1 MVGKV
6 RRSAYRQPV
15 TANGLRKIEHGE
27 LEWFDTE
34 MFANFNTGVLEQY
47 LEEKNRREGFQ
58 AGIWDWKKILGIGLT
73 LGCLF
78 ALINQY
84 VGLKVGMVVAGSMY
98 IIFLLGMAQKWEP
111 QTINIVSTVGNGASL
126 ICTGFVF
133 SFPAIYI
140 LAFTPEGILPEE
152 GINVI
157 QAPPGSLIL
166 LAMIASFLAGILGIL
181 YFIIF
186 RRIWLIEDP
195 ILLPGFEA
203 NVKLMD
209 MARQVTGEA
218 AVQAKRSVRLTLF
231 WLSGTAFFTFL
242 TNFPINDR
250 GPIFDN
256 IFGGKYYSEG
266 TIMQPMESA
275 TYTHLSIGLVPIQFG
290 LGWFMKFR
298 VALLIFLGTAFA
310 WFVVIPLAVA
320 LHAPMYDPVVAV
332 ARGSATAG
340 FVDVNLYP
348 LPENIAYAMM
358 PENPPWA
365 AYNIA
370 RIMAIGVILGGGFT
384 ALFKMLPVFKTV
396 FKDLSKVRGGKK
408 GEAGAKAGSYTPGK
422 GWYDW
427 PASHIKLMI
436 ILTFFAVGILFS
448 VGFPEG
454 GINAWVRGFIFAGML
469 VGFTFILGAIAV
481 KVYGETG
488 TEPVSATSF
497 IVLLI
502 LIIVIGYLMRT
513 PIGLTVMM
521 GLLGVTVF
529 GSAISMSG
537 DIIWNF
543 KTGLYCGN
551 RPYHIVRASTLGI
564 IPGAIISAAIAA
576 LLSYGLA
583 IGKLPLAAPQAHAF
597 SLFTMI
603 MVTGQVDA
611 WIFGLGILLGVFL
624 ELLIGMGTA
633 FGLGMYL
640 PLYLQFPMLFGGAAR
655 DAWEKYVLE
664 PNAKKYNWTEK
675 QKSIKLLES
684 YLMATG
690 LIVGEALIGTII
702 AIYIVIPNLPE
713 LVGG

>member
-15 TANGLRKIEHGE
+15 TANGLKKIERGE

-47 LEEKNRREGFQ
+47 LEEKNRREGFKP
-58 AGIWDWKKILGIGLT
+58 GVWDWKKILGIGLT

-84 VGLKVGMVVAGSMY
+84 VGLKVGMVIAGSMY
-98 IIFLLGMAQKWEP
+98 IIFLLGMSQKWDP

-140 LAFTPEGILPEE
+140 LAYTSEGILPDQ
-152 GINVI
+152 GVNVI
-157 QAPPGSLIL
+157 QPPIPGALIL
-166 LAMIASFLAGILGIL
+166 LAMLASFLAGILGIL

-209 MARQVTGEA
+209 MARQVSGEA
-218 AVQAKRSVRLTLF
+218 AEQAKRSIRLTFF
-231 WLSGTAFFTFL
+231 WLTGTAVFTFL
-242 TNFPINDR
+242 TSFPINQR
-250 GPIFDN
+250 GAVLDN
-256 IFGGKYYSEG
+256 MFGSAYYEGG

-275 TYTHLSIGLVPIQFG
+275 TYTHFSLGLVPIQFG
-290 LGWFMKFR
+290 LGWFMKFK
-298 VALLIFLGTAFA
+298 VALLIFMGTAFA

-332 ARGSATAG
+332 AGGDPTKG

-348 LPENIAYAMM
+348 LPDALAYPMM
-358 PENPPWA
+358 PASPPWA

-384 ALFKMLPVFKTV
+384 ALFKMAPVFKTV
-396 FKDLSKVRGGKK
+396 MVDLSKVGDDEGSGKESK
-408 GEAGAKAGSYTPGK
+408 IFVAGK

-427 PASHIKLMI
+427 PSSHIKLMV
-436 ILTFFAVGILFS
+436 ILTFFAVGLIFTVGFNDATIMAPIRGFLFS
-448 VGFPEG
+448 
-454 GINAWVRGFIFAGML
+454 ALL
-469 VGFTFILGAIAV
+469 VGFTFLLGAIAV

-502 LIIVIGYLMRT
+502 LIIVFKYILRT
-513 PIGLTVMM
+513 PDSLTVMM

-551 RPYHIVRASTLGI
+551 RPYHIVKASTLGI

-583 IGKLPLAAPQAHAF
+583 TGELQLAAPQAHAF

-603 MVTGQVDA
+603 MITGNVD
-611 WIFGLGILLGVFL
+611 WSVFGLGIGLGIFL

-640 PLYLQFPMLFGGAAR
+640 PLYIQFPMLFGGAAR
-655 DAWEKYVLE
+655 DAWEKYYLE
-664 PNAKKYNWTEK
+664 PNAKKYKWSEK
-675 QKSIKLLES
+675 KKSIKLLES

-690 LIVGEALIGTII
+690 LIVGEAIIGTII

-713 LVGG
+713 LLGG

>member
-15 TANGLRKIEHGE
+15 TANGLKKIERGE
-27 LEWFDTE
+27 LNWFDTE
-34 MFANFNTGVLEQY
+34 MFTNFNTGVLEQY
-47 LEEKNRREGFQ
+47 LEEKNRRDGFKP
-58 AGIWDWKKILGIGLT
+58 GVWDWKKILGVGLT

-98 IIFLLGMAQKWEP
+98 IIFLWGMARKWDP
-111 QTINIVSTVGNGASL
+111 PVINIVSTIGNGASL

-140 LAFTPEGILPEE
+140 LAYTPEGILPHE
-152 GINVI
+152 GVNVI

-166 LAMIASFLAGILGIL
+166 LAVIASFLAGILGVL

-195 ILLPGFEA
+195 ILLPGFEP

-218 AVQAKRSVRLTLF
+218 AAQAKKSIRLTVY
-231 WLSGTAFFTFL
+231 WLSGTAIFTFL
-242 TNFPINDR
+242 TTFPINRR
-250 GPIFDN
+250 GAIFDN
-256 IFGGKYYSEG
+256 FIGGAYYEGG

-275 TYTHLSIGLVPIQFG
+275 KYTHFSLGLVPIQFG
-290 LGWFMKFR
+290 LGWFMKFK

-310 WFVVIPLAVA
+310 WFVVIPLAVTF
-320 LHAPMYDPVVAV
+320 HAPYYDPVL
-332 ARGSATAG
+332 SAELGRIAY
-340 FVDVNLYP
+340 VDVSFYKMESITNW
-348 LPENIAYAMM
+348 
-358 PENPPWA
+358 PP
-365 AYNIA
+365 YNIA
-370 RIMAIGVILGGGFT
+370 RVMAIGVILGGGFT
-384 ALFKMLPVFKTV
+384 ALFKMAPVFKTV
-396 FKDLSKVRGGKK
+396 MADLTKMRGGKG
-408 GEAGAKAGSYTPGK
+408 GENGKQSTTFIPGK

-427 PASHIKLMI
+427 PPSHIKFMV
-436 ILTFFAVGILFS
+436 ILTFIAVGLLFTVGFYDGTIMAPIRGFLFS
-448 VGFPEG
+448 
-454 GINAWVRGFIFAGML
+454 ALL
-469 VGFTFILGAIAV
+469 VGFTFLLGAIAV

-502 LIIVIGYLMRT
+502 LIIVFKYILQT
-513 PIGLTVMM
+513 PDSLTVMM

-543 KTGLYCGN
+543 KVGLYCGN

-564 IPGAIISAAIAA
+564 IPGAIISAVIAA
-576 LLSYGLA
+576 VLSYGLA
-583 IGKLPLAAPQAHAF
+583 VGDLPLAAPQAHAF

-603 MVTGQVDA
+603 MITGNVD
-611 WIFGLGILLGVFL
+611 WSVFILGIGLGVFL

-640 PLYLQFPMLFGGAAR
+640 PLYIQFPMLFGGAAR

-664 PNAKKYNWTEK
+664 PNTKKYNWTEK

-690 LIVGEALIGTII
+690 LIVGEAIIGTII
-702 AIYIVIPNLPE
+702 AIYMVFQL
-713 LVGG
+713 

>member
-15 TANGLRKIEHGE
+15 TSDGLRKIEDGT
-27 LEWFDTE
+27 LQWFDTE

-47 LEEKNRREGFQ
+47 LEEKNQSEGFKK
-58 AGIWDWKKILGIGLT
+58 GVWDWKKILGIGLT

-84 VGLKVGMVVAGSMY
+84 VGLKVGMVVSGSMY
-98 IIFLLGMAQKWEP
+98 IIFLYGMARKWDP
-111 QTINIVSTVGNGASL
+111 PVINIVSTVGNGASL

-140 LAFTPEGILPEE
+140 LAYTAE
-152 GINVI
+152 GINPETGVNII
-157 QAPPGSLIL
+157 QAVPTSLIL
-166 LAMIASFLAGILGIL
+166 LAVIASFLAGILGVL

-195 ILLPGFEA
+195 LLLPGFEP
-203 NVKLMD
+203 NVKMMD
-209 MARQVTGEA
+209 MARRVTGDA
-218 AVQAKRSVRLTLF
+218 AAQAKRSIRLTMF
-231 WLSGTAFFTFL
+231 WMSGTALFTFL
-242 TNFPINDR
+242 TSFPVNER
-250 GPIFDN
+250 GPILDN
-256 IFGGKYYSEG
+256 IFGSEYYSEG
-266 TIMQPMESA
+266 TIMQPISSA
-275 TYTHLSIGLVPIQFG
+275 TYTHLSLGLVPIQFG

-298 VALLIFLGTAFA
+298 VALLIFLGTAFT

-320 LHAPMYDPVVAV
+320 MHAPMYDPVVA
-332 ARGSATAG
+332 AAFGDPNKG

-348 LPENIAYAMM
+348 LPDMLAYDMM
-358 PENPPWA
+358 PPAPSLA

-370 RIMAIGVILGGGFT
+370 RVMAIGVILGGGFT
-384 ALFKMLPVFKTV
+384 ALLKMAPVFKTIIA
-396 FKDLSKVRGGKK
+396 DISKVGGDKDSGKK
-408 GEAGAKAGSYTPGK
+408 SSTFIPGK

-427 PASHIKLMI
+427 PASHIKIMI
-436 ILTFFAVGILFS
+436 ILTFIVVGLIFTL
-448 VGFPEG
+448 GFNDGTYMAP
-454 GINAWVRGFIFAGML
+454 VRGFLFSLML
-469 VGFTFILGAIAV
+469 VGFTFLLGAIAV

-502 LIIVIGYLMRT
+502 LIIVFKYILGT
-513 PIGLTVMM
+513 PDSLTVMM

-543 KTGLYCGN
+543 KVGLYCGN
-551 RPYHIVRASTLGI
+551 RPYHIVRASTIGI

-576 LLSYGLA
+576 ILSIGLA
-583 IGKLPLAAPQAHAF
+583 RGTLNLAAPQAHAF

-603 MVTGQVDA
+603 MITGKVDVA
-611 WIFGLGILLGVFL
+611 VFGLGISLGVFL

-640 PLYLQFPMLFGGAAR
+640 PLYIQFPMLFGGAAR
-655 DAWEKYVLE
+655 DAWEKYYLE
-664 PNAKKYNWTEK
+664 PSAKKFDWSEK

-690 LIVGEALIGTII
+690 LIVGEALIGTVI
-702 AIYIVIPNLPE
+702 AIYLVLP
-713 LVGG
+713 LLWGGG

>member
-15 TANGLRKIEHGE
+15 SANCLKKIERGE
-27 LEWFDTE
+27 LNWFDTE
-34 MFANFNTGVLEQY
+34 MFTNFNTGVLEQY
-47 LEEKNRREGFQ
+47 LEEKNRRDGFKP
-58 AGIWDWKKILGIGLT
+58 GVWDWKKILGVGLT

-84 VGLKVGMVVAGSMY
+84 VGLKVGMVVAGAMY
-98 IIFLLGMAQKWEP
+98 IIFLWGMARKWDP
-111 QTINIVSTVGNGASL
+111 PVINIVSTIGNGASL

-140 LAFTPEGILPEE
+140 LAYTPEGILPEE
-152 GINVI
+152 GINVV
-157 QAPPGSLIL
+157 QAPPGALIL
-166 LAMIASFLAGILGIL
+166 LAMIASFLAGILGVL

-195 ILLPGFEA
+195 ILLPGFEP

-218 AVQAKRSVRLTLF
+218 AAQAKRSIRLTVY
-231 WLSGTAFFTFL
+231 WLSGTAIFTFL
-242 TNFPINDR
+242 TTFPINRR
-250 GPIFDN
+250 GAIFDN
-256 IFGGKYYSEG
+256 FFGGAYYEGG

-275 TYTHLSIGLVPIQFG
+275 KYTHFSLGLVPIQFG

-310 WFVVIPLAVA
+310 WFVVIPLAVTF
-320 LHAPMYDPVVAV
+320 HAPYYDPVL
-332 ARGSATAG
+332 SAELGRIAY
-340 FVDVNLYP
+340 VDVSLYQM
-348 LPENIAYAMM
+348 ENIT
-358 PENPPWA
+358 NWPP
-365 AYNIA
+365 YNIA
-370 RIMAIGVILGGGFT
+370 RVMAIGVILGGGFT
-384 ALFKMLPVFKTV
+384 ALFKMAPVFKTV
-396 FKDLSKVRGGKK
+396 IADLTKMRGGK
-408 GEAGAKAGSYTPGK
+408 GSENGKQSTTFIPGK

-427 PASHIKLMI
+427 PPSHIKLMV
-436 ILTFFAVGILFS
+436 ILTFIAVGILFT
-448 VGFPEG
+448 VGFSDGTIMAP
-454 GINAWVRGFIFAGML
+454 VRGFLFSALL
-469 VGFTFILGAIAV
+469 VSFTFLLGAIAV

-502 LIIVIGYLMRT
+502 LIIVFKYILQT
-513 PIGLTVMM
+513 PNSLTVMM

-543 KTGLYCGN
+543 KVGLYCGN

-564 IPGAIISAAIAA
+564 IPGAIISAVIAA
-576 LLSYGLA
+576 ILSYGLA
-583 IGKLPLAAPQAHAF
+583 VGELPLAAPQAHAF

-603 MVTGQVDA
+603 MITGNVD
-611 WIFGLGILLGVFL
+611 WSIFILGIGLGVFL

-640 PLYLQFPMLFGGAAR
+640 PLYIQFPMLFGGAAR

-664 PNAKKYNWTEK
+664 PNTKKYNWTEK

-690 LIVGEALIGTII
+690 LIVGEAIVGTII
-702 AIYIVIPNLPE
+702 AIYMVFQL
-713 LVGG
+713 

>member
-15 TANGLRKIEHGE
+15 TSDGLRKIEDGT

-47 LEEKNRREGFQ
+47 LEEKNRKEGFKE
-58 AGIWDWKKILGIGLT
+58 GVWDWKKILGIGLT

-98 IIFLLGMAQKWEP
+98 IIFLYGMARKWDP
-111 QTINIVSTVGNGASL
+111 PVINIVSTIGNGASL

-140 LAFTPEGILPEE
+140 LAHTAE
-152 GINVI
+152 GINPETGTNII
-157 QAPPGSLIL
+157 QAIPNSLIL
-166 LAMIASFLAGILGIL
+166 MAMIASFLAGILGVL

-195 ILLPGFEA
+195 LLLPGFEA

-209 MARQVTGEA
+209 MARQVTGDA
-218 AVQAKRSVRLTLF
+218 ADRAKRSIRLTMF
-231 WLSGTAFFTFL
+231 WLSGTALFTFL
-242 TNFPINDR
+242 STFPINDR
-250 GPIFDN
+250 GAIMDN
-256 IFGGKYYSEG
+256 MFGGEYYEGG
-266 TIMQPMESA
+266 TIMQPMSSA
-275 TYTHLSIGLVPIQFG
+275 SYTHFSLGLVPIQFG
-290 LGWFMKFR
+290 IGWFMKFR
-298 VALLIFLGTAFA
+298 VALLIFLGTAFV
-310 WFVVIPLAVA
+310 WFLVIPLAVA
-320 LHAPMYDPVVAV
+320 FHAPYYDPELSAV
-332 ARGSATAG
+332 AGERV
-340 FVDVNLYP
+340 FIDVSLYP
-348 LPENIAYAMM
+348 MEGITSW
-358 PENPPWA
+358 PP
-365 AYNIA
+365 YNIA
-370 RIMAIGVILGGGFT
+370 RVMAIGVILGGGFT
-384 ALFKMLPVFKTV
+384 ALIKMAPVFKTI
-396 FKDLSKVRGGKK
+396 FGDLSKMGKGDEGGSRSS
-408 GEAGAKAGSYTPGK
+408 SYIPKK

-427 PASHIKLMI
+427 PPTHIKLMI
-436 ILTFFAVGILFS
+436 ILTFIAVGLLFTVGFYDNSPMAFIRGFLFS
-448 VGFPEG
+448 
-454 GINAWVRGFIFAGML
+454 ALL
-469 VGFTFILGAIAV
+469 VGFTFLLGAIAV

-502 LIIVIGYLMRT
+502 LVLTFKYILGT
-513 PIGLTVMM
+513 PDSLTVMM

-543 KTGLYCGN
+543 KIGLYCGN

-564 IPGAIISAAIAA
+564 IPGAIISALIAA
-576 LLSYGLA
+576 VLSIGLA
-583 IGKLPLAAPQAHAF
+583 QGTLDLAAPQAHAF

-603 MVTGQVDA
+603 MITGNVD
-611 WIFGLGILLGVFL
+611 WMIFGLGIALGIFL

-640 PLYLQFPMLFGGAAR
+640 PLYIQFPMLFGGAAR
-655 DAWEKYVLE
+655 DAWEKYYLE
-664 PNAKKYNWTEK
+664 PNAKKYNWSDN

-690 LIVGEALIGTII
+690 LIIGEALIGTII
-702 AIYIVIPNLPE
+702 AIYMVIPLIW
-713 LVGG
+713 GG

>member
-15 TANGLRKIEHGE
+15 TADGLRRIEKGE
-27 LEWFDTE
+27 LQWFDTE

-47 LEEKNRREGFQ
+47 LEEKNRRDSFRP
-58 AGIWDWKKILGIGLT
+58 GIWDWKKIIFIGLS

-84 VGLKVGMVVAGSMY
+84 VGLKVGMVIAGSMY

-140 LAFTPEGILPEE
+140 LAYTPEGILPEQ

-157 QAPPGSLIL
+157 QAPPGSLIM
-166 LAMIASFLAGILGIL
+166 LAILASFLAGILGIL

-209 MARQVTGEA
+209 MARQVTGEGA
-218 AVQAKRSVRLTLF
+218 AQARRSVRLTLF
-231 WLSGTAFFTFL
+231 WLSGTAVFTFFT
-242 TNFPINDR
+242 NFRINDR
-250 GPIFDN
+250 GPILDN
-256 IFGGKYYSEG
+256 IFGGKYYAEG

-275 TYTHLSIGLVPIQFG
+275 QYTHLSFGLVPIQFG
-290 LGWFMKFR
+290 LGWFMKFK
-298 VALLIFLGTAFA
+298 VALLIFMGTAFA
-310 WFVVIPLAVA
+310 WFVVIPLSVS
-320 LHAPMYDPVVAV
+320 LHAPYYDPEL
-332 ARGSATAG
+332 SAALG
-340 FVDVNLYP
+340 RISYVDVSLYP
-348 LPENIAYAMM
+348 MESITSW
-358 PENPPWA
+358 PP
-365 AYNIA
+365 YNIA
-370 RIMAIGVILGGGFT
+370 RVMAIGVILGGGFT

-396 FKDLSKVRGGKK
+396 IKDLSKIGGGAG
-408 GEAGAKAGSYTPGK
+408 GEGGVKSGSFIRGK

-427 PASHIKLMI
+427 PASHIKLML
-436 ILTFFAVGILFS
+436 ILTFFSVGILFS
-448 VGFPEG
+448 IGFSEG
-454 GINAWVRGFIFAGML
+454 GIIAWVRGFLFAGLL
-469 VGFTFILGAIAV
+469 VGFTFLLGAIAV

-502 LIIVIGYLMRT
+502 LIIIFKYIMGT
-513 PIGLTVMM
+513 PDSLTVMM

-551 RPYHIVRASTLGI
+551 RPYHIVRASTIGI

-583 IGKLPLAAPQAHAF
+583 VGELPLAAPQAHAF

-603 MVTGQVDA
+603 MITGNVD
-611 WIFGLGILLGVFL
+611 WLIFFLGIGLGVFL

-640 PLYLQFPMLFGGAAR
+640 PLYIQFPMLLGGAAR
-655 DAWEKYVLE
+655 DAWEKYFLE
-664 PNAKKYNWTEK
+664 PTAKKYDWTEK

-690 LIVGEALIGTII
+690 LIVGEAIIGTII
-702 AIYIVIPNLPE
+702 AIYLVLP
-713 LVGG
+713 LVSGG

>member
-15 TANGLRKIEHGE
+15 SADCLRRIEKGE
-27 LEWFDTE
+27 LNWFDTE

-47 LEEKNRREGFQ
+47 LEEKNRRDGFQ
-58 AGIWDWKKILGIGLT
+58 PGVWDWKKILGIGLT

-84 VGLKVGMVVAGSMY
+84 VGLKVGMVIAGSMY
-98 IIFLLGMAQKWEP
+98 IIFLLGMAQKWDP
-111 QTINIVSTVGNGASL
+111 QVINIVSTVGNGASL

-140 LAFTPEGILPEE
+140 LAYTPEGILPDK

-157 QAPPGSLIL
+157 QAPIPGALIL
-166 LAMIASFLAGILGIL
+166 LAMLASFLAGILGIL

-209 MARQVTGEA
+209 MARQVTGDA
-218 AVQAKRSVRLTLF
+218 ADQAKRSIRLTMF

-242 TNFPINDR
+242 TSFPINQR
-250 GPIFDN
+250 GAIFDN
-256 IFGGKYYSEG
+256 MFGSAYYEGG

-275 TYTHLSIGLVPIQFG
+275 KYTHLSLGLVPIQFG
-290 LGWFMKFR
+290 LGWFMKFK
-298 VALLIFLGTAFA
+298 VALLIFTGTAFA
-310 WFVVIPLAVA
+310 WFIVIPLAVMF
-320 LHAPMYDPVVAV
+320 HAPYYDPEL
-332 ARGSATAG
+332 SALMGYVTK
-340 FVDVNLYP
+340 VDVSYYQM
-348 LPENIAYAMM
+348 ESITTW
-358 PENPPWA
+358 PP
-365 AYNIA
+365 YNIA
-370 RIMAIGVILGGGFT
+370 RVMAIGVILGGGFT
-384 ALFKMLPVFKTV
+384 ALFKMAPVFKTV
-396 FKDLSKVRGGKK
+396 ISDLTKVRGGDR
-408 GEAGAKAGSYTPGK
+408 GEAKKESSAFVPGR

-427 PASHIKLMI
+427 PASHIKIMV
-436 ILTFFAVGILFS
+436 ILTFFAVGILFT
-448 VGFPEG
+448 VGFNDGTIMAP
-454 GINAWVRGFIFAGML
+454 VRGFLFSALL
-469 VGFTFILGAIAV
+469 VGFTFLLGAIAV

-502 LIIVIGYLMRT
+502 LVFVFKYLLKT
-513 PIGLTVMM
+513 PDSLTAMM

-583 IGKLPLAAPQAHAF
+583 MGTLPLAAPQAHAF

-603 MVTGQVDA
+603 MITGNVDW
-611 WIFGLGILLGVFL
+611 WIFTLGIGLGVFL

-640 PLYLQFPMLFGGAAR
+640 PLYIQFPMLFGGAAR
-655 DAWEKYVLE
+655 DAWEKYYLE
-664 PNAKKYNWTEK
+664 PNAKKYDWTEK

-702 AIYIVIPNLPE
+702 AIYLVLP
-713 LVGG
+713 LITGGG

>member
-15 TANGLRKIEHGE
+15 TSDGLRRIEKGE

-47 LEEKNRREGFQ
+47 LDEKNSRDGFKHDP
-58 AGIWDWKKILGIGLT
+58 WDWKKILGIGLT

-140 LAFTPEGILPEE
+140 LAYTAEGILPEK
-152 GINVI
+152 GVHVI
-157 QAPPGSLIL
+157 QAPIPGTLIL
-166 LAMIASFLAGILGIL
+166 MAMVASFLAGILGVL

-209 MARQVTGEA
+209 MARQVTGDA
-218 AVQAKRSVRLTLF
+218 AAQAKRSIRLTF
-231 WLSGTAFFTFL
+231 YWLSGTAIFTFL
-242 TNFPINDR
+242 TSFPINDR
-250 GPIFDN
+250 GPILDN
-256 IFGGKYYSEG
+256 LFGSRYYAEG

-275 TYTHLSIGLVPIQFG
+275 TYTHFSLGLVPIQFG
-290 LGWFMKFR
+290 LGWFMKFK
-298 VALLIFLGTAFA
+298 VALLIFMGTAFA

-320 LHAPMYDPVVAV
+320 NHAPYYDPEL
-332 ARGSATAG
+332 SAIMG
-340 FVDVNLYP
+340 EVIYRDVSNYGMVS
-348 LPENIAYAMM
+348 ITSW
-358 PENPPWA
+358 PP
-365 AYNIA
+365 YNIA
-370 RIMAIGVILGGGFT
+370 RVMAIGVILGGGFT
-384 ALFKMLPVFKTV
+384 ALFKMAPVFKTV
-396 FKDLSKVRGGKK
+396 VSDLTKMGGKEGGGK
-408 GEAGAKAGSYTPGK
+408 ESKAKTFMPGK

-427 PASHIKLMI
+427 PASHIKLMV
-436 ILTFFAVGILFS
+436 ILTFIGVGILFT
-448 VGFPEG
+448 VGFNDGTIMAP
-454 GINAWVRGFIFAGML
+454 IRGFLFSALL
-469 VGFTFILGAIAV
+469 VGFTFLLGAIAV

-502 LIIVIGYLMRT
+502 LILVFKYVLGT
-513 PIGLTVMM
+513 PDSLTAMM

-564 IPGAIISAAIAA
+564 IPGAIISAGIAA

-583 IGKLPLAAPQAHAF
+583 VGELPLAAPQAHAF

-603 MVTGQVDA
+603 MITGNVD
-611 WIFGLGILLGVFL
+611 WLVFGLGIGLGVFL

-640 PLYLQFPMLFGGAAR
+640 PLYIQFPMLFGGAAR
-655 DAWEKYVLE
+655 DAWEKYYLE
-664 PNAKKYNWTEK
+664 PNTKKYNWTEK

-690 LIVGEALIGTII
+690 LIVGEAIIGTII
-702 AIYIVIPNLPE
+702 AIYMVLQ
-713 LVGG
+713 L

>member
-15 TANGLRKIEHGE
+15 TADGLRKIEKGE

-47 LEEKNRREGFQ
+47 LEEKNARESFK
-58 AGIWDWKKILGIGLT
+58 AGVWDWKKILGIGLT

-98 IIFLLGMAQKWEP
+98 IIFLLGMAQKWDP
-111 QTINIVSTVGNGASL
+111 QVINVVSTIGNGASL

-140 LAFTPEGILPEE
+140 LAYTAEGILPET
-152 GINVI
+152 GQQVI
-157 QAPPGSLIL
+157 QAPIPGSLIM
-166 LAMIASFLAGILGIL
+166 LAMIASFLAGILGVL

-209 MARQVTGEA
+209 MARHVSGEA
-218 AVQAKRSVRLTLF
+218 AAQAKRSVRLTLF

-242 TNFPINDR
+242 TSFPINSR
-250 GPIFDN
+250 GPILDN
-256 IFGGKYYSEG
+256 LIGGKYYAEG
-266 TIMQPMESA
+266 TIMQPIESA
-275 TYTHLSIGLVPIQFG
+275 TYTHFSLGLVPIQFG

-298 VALLIFLGTAFA
+298 VALLIFLGTAFV
-310 WFVVIPLAVA
+310 WFLVIPFAVA
-320 LHAPMYDPVVAV
+320 MHAPMYDPVVA
-332 ARGSATAG
+332 AAAGDASRG

-348 LPENIAYAMM
+348 FTGSLAYDMM
-358 PENPPWA
+358 PASPAWA

-370 RIMAIGVILGGGFT
+370 RVMAIGVILGGGFT
-384 ALFKMLPVFKTV
+384 ALFKMAPVFKTV
-396 FKDLSKVRGGKK
+396 LGDLTKMRGSGGG
-408 GEAGAKAGSYTPGK
+408 GEGSRTFIPRK

-427 PASHIKLMI
+427 PSSHIKIMV
-436 ILTFFAVGILFS
+436 ILTFIAVGILFT
-448 VGFPEG
+448 VGFSDGTIMAP
-454 GINAWVRGFIFAGML
+454 IRGFLFSGLL
-469 VGFTFILGAIAV
+469 VGFTFLLGAIAV

-502 LIIVIGYLMRT
+502 LIIVFKYVLGT
-513 PIGLTVMM
+513 PNSLTAMM

-551 RPYHIVRASTLGI
+551 RPYHIVRASTMGI
-564 IPGAIISAAIAA
+564 IPGAIISAGIAA

-583 IGKLPLAAPQAHAF
+583 IGTLQLAAPQAHAF

-603 MVTGQVDA
+603 MITGNVD
-611 WIFGLGILLGVFL
+611 WLIFALGIGLGVFL

-640 PLYLQFPMLFGGAAR
+640 PLYIQFPMLFGGAAR
-655 DAWEKYVLE
+655 DLWEKYSL
-664 PNAKKYNWTEK
+664 NAKAKKYNWSEK

-702 AIYIVIPNLPE
+702 AIYLVLP
-713 LVGG
+713 LLTGG